1 MFRKDIESVYKTVFD
16 ANEIVQTLLTD
27 DMKMELNEQVLY
39 VQEVLSIHI
48 RIDKTSWTY
57 SMIIYI
63 QIQCWIHLKFRIIFS
78 SDQGR
83 IHGDGKGGRCPS
95 IAPRCSTDFQKLVGR
110 KFRIPPPPS
119 FLKRLLSK

>member
-48 RIDKTSWTY
+48 KIDKTSCPRSLVHSYTNRQDFLD
-57 SMIIYI
+57 I
-63 QIQCWIHLKFRIIFS
+63 QYDNIHSNTMLDSLEIS
-78 SDQGR
+78 YN
-83 IHGDGKGGRCPS
+83 
-95 IAPRCSTDFQKLVGR
+95 FQL
-110 KFRIPPPPS
+110 
-119 FLKRLLSK
+119 